1 MISKKDKNAD
11 RKVRHA
17 RVRKNLSGTSLRPRL
32 DVYRSTKYIY
42 AQIIDDVAGR
52 TLVSA
57 SSLAMK
63 DELAGKNKCEEAK
76 AVGLAVGKKALEA
89 ALAAGITTVVFDRGG
104 YIYTGR
110 VQKLAEGAR
119 EAGLKF

>member
-63 DELAGKNKCEEAK
+63 EELAGKNKCEEAK
-76 AVGLAVGKKALEA
+76 AVGLAE
-89 ALAAGITTVVFDRGG
+89 VVFDRGG